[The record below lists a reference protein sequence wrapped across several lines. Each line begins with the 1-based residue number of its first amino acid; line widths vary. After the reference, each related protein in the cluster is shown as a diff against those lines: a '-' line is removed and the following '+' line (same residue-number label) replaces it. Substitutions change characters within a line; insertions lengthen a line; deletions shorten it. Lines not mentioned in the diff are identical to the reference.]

1 MLTYAW
7 DFGDGG
13 SSTVARPSH
22 TFASQGSKTVTLT
35 VTDDRSATSTA
46 TVTVDVTAPPVN
58 APPVAVIATPSCTD
72 LVCSF
77 DGSGSTDPEGGVLT
91 YAWDFG
97 DGGSSTVARPSHTFA
112 SQGSKTVTLT
122 VTDDR
127 SATSTATVTVDVTAP
142 TTAALASD
150 SFSRTVTGGFG
161 TADAGG
167 AWTAGGPAATLA
179 VSGGLGTVRTAAG
192 GSSGAYL
199 NGVSSDDTDLQLT
212 LSTDKDLTGGGLYA
226 YVIGRRV
233 LGAGDYLAKVRIQSN
248 GAVTVQPE
256 RVSAAGS
263 ETTLAAAASVPG
275 LGYSVGDRLR
285 VRLQVT
291 GTAPTSMRV
300 KLWKVGAPEPSA
312 WLSTVTDSTAGLQ
325 VGGGIGLRT
334 FLSGSAT
341 NAPITLGVADLRAVR
356 ASAPPVNQAPTA
368 RFSSSC
374 VQLACDLDGSAS
386 TDPEGATLTFAWDFG
401 GDGASTAVE
410 PSHTFGAA
418 GTYAVTLT
426 VTDDKG
432 AVGTVTKDVVVTTA
446 PPVNQA
452 PTARFSSSCV
462 QLACD
467 LDGSAS
473 TDPEGAT
480 LTFGWDF
487 GGDGA
492 STAVEPSHTFGAA
505 GTYAV
510 TLTVTDDK
518 GAVGTV
524 TKDVVV
530 AAAPALFAQ
539 DLFDRSVTGGWG
551 AADIGGAW
559 TTSNGSSFAV
569 SDGEGVATLGS
580 PSASSSIFL
589 NGVSAT
595 DTSVE
600 VTVAADKAATG
611 GGIYL
616 NVAARRTPTVGE
628 YRAKV
633 RLTSSGAVALS
644 LVQVG
649 AKGVER
655 TVSSETVIK
664 GLSYTPGM
672 RLRIRFEA
680 VGTTPTTLRAKVWS
694 ASASEPTAWAASVTD
709 STPELQGPGGVGV
722 FTFLSGSATN
732 SPVTARFDDF
742 TAGPP
747 SD

>member
-1 MLTYAW
+1 M
-7 DFGDGG
+7 
-13 SSTVARPSH
+13 
-22 TFASQGSKTVTLT
+22 TLT
-35 VTDDRSATSTA
+35 VTD
-46 TVTVDVTAPPVN
+46 
-58 APPVAVIATPSCTD
+58 
-72 LVCSF
+72 
-77 DGSGSTDPEGGVLT
+77 E
-91 YAWDFG
+91 
-97 DGGSSTVARPSHTFA
+97 
-112 SQGSKTVTLT
+112 Q
-122 VTDDR
+122 
-127 SATSTATVTVDVTAP
+127 
-142 TTAALASD
+142 
-150 SFSRTVTGGFG
+150 
-161 TADAGG
+161 
-167 AWTAGGPAATLA
+167 
-179 VSGGLGTVRTAAG
+179 
-192 GSSGAYL
+192 
-199 NGVSSDDTDLQLT
+199 
-212 LSTDKDLTGGGLYA
+212 
-226 YVIGRRV
+226 
-233 LGAGDYLAKVRIQSN
+233 
-248 GAVTVQPE
+248 
-256 RVSAAGS
+256 
-263 ETTLAAAASVPG
+263 
-275 LGYSVGDRLR
+275 
-285 VRLQVT
+285 
-291 GTAPTSMRV
+291 
-300 KLWKVGAPEPSA
+300 
-312 WLSTVTDSTAGLQ
+312 
-325 VGGGIGLRT
+325 
-334 FLSGSAT
+334 
-341 NAPITLGVADLRAVR
+341 
-356 ASAPPVNQAPTA
+356 
-368 RFSSSC
+368 
-374 VQLACDLDGSAS
+374 
-386 TDPEGATLTFAWDFG
+386 
-401 GDGASTAVE
+401 
-410 PSHTFGAA
+410 
-418 GTYAVTLT
+418 
-426 VTDDKG
+426 G

-462 QLACD
+462 QLACG

-644 LVQVG
+644 WSRSG
-649 AKGVER
+649 PRG
-655 TVSSETVIK
+655 SS
-664 GLSYTPGM
+664 G
-672 RLRIRFEA
+672 R
-680 VGTTPTTLRAKVWS
+680 S
-694 ASASEPTAWAASVTD
+694 APR
-709 STPELQGPGGVGV
+709 Q
-722 FTFLSGSATN
+722 
-732 SPVTARFDDF
+732 
-742 TAGPP
+742 
-747 SD
+747 